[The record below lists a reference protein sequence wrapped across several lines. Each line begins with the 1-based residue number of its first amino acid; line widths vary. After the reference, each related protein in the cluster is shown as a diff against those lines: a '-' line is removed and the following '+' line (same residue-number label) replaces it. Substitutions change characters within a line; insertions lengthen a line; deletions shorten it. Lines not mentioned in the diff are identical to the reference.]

1 MDPWLPPLRNAVPGG
16 SKYPQRMQPGMSGK
30 SCADWQSRCGGPTEA
45 GCVCLC
51 KTLWELQETSWGEGK
66 FLYKK
71 LLADG
76 GQLTPGVLP
85 LGFLWPLSYPQL
97 IGCSKIQATSI
108 KQFGTEMLQGKLQLW
123 QKNPTTTHQHVISGK
138 LWILLDFLLSIL
150 GVILHSVM
158 GIIMSFVYV
167 CEED

>member
-1 MDPWLPPLRNAVPGG
+1 MLCLVAVSTPKEC
-16 SKYPQRMQPGMSGK
+16 SLACLARAVLTDK
-30 SCADWQSRCGGPTEA
+30 A
-45 GCVCLC
+45 GVEGQQKQVCVCLC
-51 KTLWELQETSWGEGK
+51 KTLWELQETSWGEGQ

-76 GQLTPGVLP
+76 GQLTPGVLS

-123 QKNPTTTHQHVISGK
+123 QKNPTTTHQHDIWEVMNPSGFLPLYFGSHPPL
-138 LWILLDFLLSIL
+138 LWESSCLLCK
-150 GVILHSVM
+150 
-158 GIIMSFVYV
+158 YV
-167 CEED
+167 ED